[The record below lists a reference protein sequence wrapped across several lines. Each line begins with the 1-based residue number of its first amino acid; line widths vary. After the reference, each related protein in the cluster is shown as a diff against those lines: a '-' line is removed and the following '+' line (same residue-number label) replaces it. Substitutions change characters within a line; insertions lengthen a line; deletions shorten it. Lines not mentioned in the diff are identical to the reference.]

1 MPAVLANEIHLQQV
15 ILNLVLNASESM
27 MDANDRPKR
36 VVISTMRE
44 NASCLKIG
52 VRDSGKGIDKDK
64 LKAIFKPYFTAK
76 KDGMGMGLAI
86 CRTIIEAHGGKI
98 WAENNPNQGATFYF
112 TLPIADEG

>member
-1 MPAVLANEIHLQQV
+1 VQQV

-27 MDANDRPKR
+27 LEVNARPKR

-52 VRDSGKGIDKDK
+52 IRDSGKGIDPANHA
-64 LKAIFKPYFTAK
+64 AIFKPYFTTK

-86 CRTIIEAHGGKI
+86 CRSIVEAHGGKI
-98 WAENNPNQGATFYF
+98 WAENNPDTGATFYF
-112 TLPIADEG
+112 TIPIADEG